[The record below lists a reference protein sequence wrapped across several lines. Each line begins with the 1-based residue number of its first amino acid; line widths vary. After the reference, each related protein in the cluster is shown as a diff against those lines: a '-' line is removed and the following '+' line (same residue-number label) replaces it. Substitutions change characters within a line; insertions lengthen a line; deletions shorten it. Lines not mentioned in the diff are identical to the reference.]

1 MWIALA
7 VLLVLTTLWFALIL
21 PARSTK
27 EQRAPF
33 LHRMFAH
40 RGLFAADQSVP
51 ENSLPAFIAAVEA
64 GYGIELDVQLSKDKV
79 VVVFHDDDLKRVCG
93 VDARVDALTF
103 DELQQLTLLN
113 TNERIPTFSDVL
125 AVLDGKIPM
134 IVELKSG
141 GDWKTL
147 CPKTLELLTAYQGDY
162 CVESFHPLLVRW
174 FYLNAP
180 QILRGQLSEAAR
192 YSRKGLPLYQAILM
206 SRLFTNI
213 VTHPHFIAY
222 RVGPKCLSV
231 RLSEWFGAMRVAWTA
246 RPADDHAKL
255 TRRNDAIIFEHYL
268 PETHFAKSPKAAAG
282 K

>member
-7 VLLVLTTLWFALIL
+7 VLLVLTTLWLALIL

-33 LHRMFAH
+33 VNRMFAH

-51 ENSLPAFIAAVEA
+51 ENSLLAFRAAVEA

-79 VVVFHDDDLKRVCG
+79 VVVFHDDELKRVCG
-93 VDARVDALTF
+93 VDARVDAYTF
-103 DELQQLTLLN
+103 DELQQLALLN
-113 TNERIPTFSDVL
+113 TAERIPTFSDVL

-147 CPKTLELLTAYQGDY
+147 CEKTLALLTQYKGDY

-174 FYLNAP
+174 FYQHAP
-180 QILRGQLSEAAR
+180 QILRGQLSEAYRFSKR
-192 YSRKGLPLYQAILM
+192 YVPWYQSLMM
-206 SRLFTNI
+206 SRLWTNI
-213 VTHPHFIAY
+213 LTHPQFIAY
-222 RVGPKCLSV
+222 RIGPKCLSV
-231 RLSEWFGAMRVAWTA
+231 RISEAMGAMRVAWTA
-246 RPADDHAKL
+246 RPTDDHAKL
-255 TRRNDAIIFEHYL
+255 TKRNDAIIFEHYR
-268 PETHFAKSPKAAAG
+268 PEPRF
-282 K
+282 

>member
-7 VLLVLTTLWFALIL
+7 VLLVLTTLWLALIL

-33 LHRMFAH
+33 LYRTFAH

-51 ENSLPAFIAAVEA
+51 ENSLPAFRAAVEA

-93 VDARVDALTF
+93 VDARVDSLTF
-103 DELQQLTLLN
+103 DELQQLALLN
-113 TNERIPTFSDVL
+113 TTERIPTFSDVL

-147 CPKTLELLTAYQGDY
+147 CEKTLALLAQYKGDY

-174 FYLNAP
+174 FYLHAP
-180 QILRGQLSEAAR
+180 QILRGQLSEAYR
-192 YSRKGLPLYQAILM
+192 YSKRYVPWYQSLMM
-206 SRLFTNI
+206 SRLLTNI
-213 VTHPHFIAY
+213 LTHPQFIAY
-222 RVGPKCLSV
+222 RIGPKCLSV
-231 RLSEWFGAMRVAWTA
+231 RISEAMGAMHVAWTA
-246 RPADDHAKL
+246 RPTDDLAKL
-255 TRRNDAIIFEHYL
+255 AQRNDAIIFEHYR
-268 PETHFAKSPKAAAG
+268 PEPRF
-282 K
+282 